1 MKLNIMVHMFWRK
14 STSVIMK
21 IVFIKVMQSTIW
33 YSMRRAVNLILTG
46 RNISVNCVERGSS
59 ICTRKCRC
67 TKEDNIK
74 DTSDC
79 LSLDVWI
86 MLMHNTYG
94 DRYRGSSEI
103 CYTFFIVH
111 LPWVGIRVCM
121 VTGMEH
127 VWRYVI
133 HFTLYTCI
141 GYASG
146 YVQCD
151 SICYVVL
158 IDLIVFTLLL

>member
-1 MKLNIMVHMFWRK
+1 MKLNNMVHMFWRK
-14 STSVIMK
+14 STSVIME

-33 YSMRRAVNLILTG
+33 YSMRSAVNLILTG

-67 TKEDNIK
+67 TKESNIK

-86 MLMHNTYG
+86 MLMHHTYG
-94 DRYRGSSEI
+94 DRYGGSTEI
-103 CYTFFIVH
+103 CYTFFIVQ
-111 LPWVGIRVCM
+111 LPWVGIRLCTVIG
-121 VTGMEH
+121 TEH

-133 HFTLYTCI
+133 LFTLYTCV
-141 GYASG
+141 GYTSG
-146 YVQCD
+146 YVQ
-151 SICYVVL
+151 
-158 IDLIVFTLLL
+158 